1 MWEAPREYDFIITDP
16 PLLMYTKTIELV
28 FLIPRVM
35 GAMAFMA
42 FMAVMAVMAFV
53 PIFVNY
59 TVINLLPM
67 FKIKH

>member
-1 MWEAPREYDFIITDP
+1 MKIWEAPREYDFIITDP

-42 FMAVMAVMAFV
+42 VMAVMAFV